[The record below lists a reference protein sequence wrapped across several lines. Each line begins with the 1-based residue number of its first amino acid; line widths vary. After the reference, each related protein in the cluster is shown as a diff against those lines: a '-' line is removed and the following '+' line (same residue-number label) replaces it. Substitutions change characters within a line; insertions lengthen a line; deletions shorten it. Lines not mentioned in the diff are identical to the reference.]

1 MKALQRFVPLLATA
15 SLLFS
20 QLSWATEPTDQ
31 ELGKQYLY
39 CGVLYLQIEGETS
52 KAGMTM
58 LALSTMLLGKNSME
72 AITPEL
78 TAAKQQVASDMNDP
92 VKAFNNLTECQATH
106 NSKSEALL
114 TRFEEKEAH

>member
-1 MKALQRFVPLLATA
+1 MKLLQGSMGCIAIAA

-20 QLSWATEPTDQ
+20 NLSLAAEPTDQ

-39 CGVLYLQIEGETS
+39 CGVLYMTIEGETS
-52 KAGMTM
+52 KTGTTM

-78 TAAKQQVASDMNDP
+78 NAAKQQVATDMNDP
-92 VKAFNNLTECQATH
+92 VKAFNNLTECQATF
-106 NSKSEALL
+106 NSKTEALL
-114 TRFEEKEAH
+114 KRFEGK